1 MQILVLNESSK
12 KALVRSR
19 RVLSKFLPQLGSST
33 WAGALSEE
41 GLEDLKAALKAAGV
55 SKNTAISCLQVEGR
69 GRLTP
74 RWTLGS
80 RAPFDDSGRFAFR
93 QTQARPVAQ
102 PPVARSPRERL
113 SLALLRLAG
122 LAHDTGK
129 ASQAFADKLRR
140 GSGAEALR
148 HELVSFLVL
157 AESLRTAQVTDTQW
171 LTRVR
176 DNPRELVG
184 CVEDHALLPANSPL
198 LQRVRDALA
207 SARRAQEQRQAVTEG
222 ASEGALDVRQMLLT
236 GLEIRELTKTAP
248 ALSTLLWLVLTHHR
262 LPDSDQTAQ
271 AWWAGQHLHLPKESG
286 DLFVADLD
294 ACLRVAKGT
303 PPWQEDA
310 WLKSVSSAA
319 DYALQALAE
328 LSRSADEPASGG
340 APAESGNEPDH
351 SSAVALLSAHY
362 LRPALILAD
371 HLGSQ
376 RAKFSFYKSDRQAKE
391 HIFANTLGEK
401 AYGDTLARH
410 EVEVARLTRKV
421 IHLYEARW
429 PTTQLPSSSRSVVR
443 PLPAPFDWQMHLE
456 DACLEARAHGPVFAS
471 IIAETGA
478 GKTLGGLRAVNALS
492 QGQLR
497 VTLALGQRSLTQQ
510 SADAMLNDAGLN
522 AKDLVVAV
530 GNPQTLGL
538 ADKFKDLKEQEA
550 ARFGSESAEGLDASM
565 TLFAKA
571 APELGWLEGF
581 CTEKEAPEL
590 WGGKSLDML
599 AAPVLACT
607 ADHLVSSATLLRGGD
622 AKMYLRLASSDLWLD
637 EIDAYSANDLQSIGK
652 LVFTSGLHGRN
663 VVLMSATLSPEV
675 RNGLYDAWVR
685 GLTTRAHLKGTSSA
699 HACVFSSNTVDS
711 EVVLSPQSPL
721 APQAW
726 QAYASRVA
734 AAYQQAS
741 AESPRR
747 RARAIPL
754 DLEGTKTGAFETI
767 TQATCDLHRDH
778 HVVDPE
784 TGVRVSVGF
793 VRLNTAKNAWAL
805 AQHLSSRAAG
815 DIDIRF
821 VAYHS
826 KYPRTYLGVLD
837 ATLGELTNRKHPT
850 RFLQATALRRA
861 LHETTKKDLL
871 VVVCTTTLIETG
883 RDFDFDWCVL
893 EPRSV
898 RGEIQAVGRVGRHRR
913 HLRAHAP
920 NVALL
925 SHPLRALE
933 PPEDRSKES
942 VWGRPGVEDELVG
955 LRVTHSL
962 PAVFTKLD
970 LRATPAATPTKAV
983 PLGRLGQKRQQ
994 AASVTTPTSAASDGY
1009 VRQAREALPVDQW
1022 EQAMDASPCLLPRP
1036 DYATDRIGH
1045 LERRTQALH
1054 LSEAS
1059 PWDRN
1064 SPYPPSLALY
1074 LGTLASLNREHAQ
1087 RTPFRGAREAQL
1099 MFVPQAGAVSY
1110 VDEQAAKKG
1119 TPAPRR
1125 PALGA
1130 DFIEVSPARALLP
1143 DIQGDA
1149 EKLFTGTDPNID
1161 GCSLRC
1167 AWHLGAEKK
1176 LAWHPLLGFRE
1187 GS

>member
-41 GLEDLKAALKAAGV
+41 GLEDLRTALRAAGV

-93 QTQARPVAQ
+93 QTEARAVAQ

-113 SLALLRLAG
+113 NLALLRLAG

-140 GSGAEALR
+140 GHGAEALR

-157 AESLRTAQVTDTQW
+157 AESLRTAQVTDVQW
-171 LTRVR
+171 LSRIR
-176 DNPRELVG
+176 ENPRAMVG
-184 CVEDHALLPANSPL
+184 CVEGSTLLPADSL
-198 LQRVRDALA
+198 ALQCVKEALA
-207 SARRAQEQRQAVTEG
+207 SARRAHEQRQANRTEG
-222 ASEGALDVRQMLLT
+222 EPEGALDVRQMLLSGSDIQ
-236 GLEIRELTKTAP
+236 GLMQTAP

-271 AWWAGQHLHLPKESG
+271 AWWAGQHLHLPSEA
-286 DLFVADLD
+286 LNIFVADLD
-294 ACLRVAKGT
+294 ACLQVARGT
-303 PPWQEDA
+303 PPWQDDA

-319 DYALQALAE
+319 ESALQALAE
-328 LSRSADEPASGG
+328 LNFSLSENLPSTA
-340 APAESGNEPDH
+340 
-351 SSAVALLSAHY
+351 AVPELSEAATTALLSAHY

-376 RAKFSFYKSDRQAKE
+376 RAKFSFYKSDKQAKE
-391 HIFANTLGEK
+391 HIFANTLSEK
-401 AYGDTLARH
+401 EYGDTLARH
-410 EVEVARLTRKV
+410 ELEVARLTRKV
-421 IHLYEARW
+421 VHLYETRW
-429 PTTQLPSSSRSVVR
+429 PATELPRTSLSVVR

-456 DACLEARAHGPVFAS
+456 DACQEARAQGPVFVS

-478 GKTLGGLRAVNALS
+478 GKTLGGLRAVNALN
-492 QGQLR
+492 QGRLR

-530 GNPQTLGL
+530 GSPQTLGL
-538 ADKFKDLKEQEA
+538 ADKFKALKEEESS
-550 ARFGSESAEGLDASM
+550 RFGSESAEGAEAGL
-565 TLFAKA
+565 TLSTKT
-571 APELGWLEGF
+571 APDLTWLEGF

-590 WGGKSLDML
+590 WGSKSLAML

-622 AKMYLRLASSDLWLD
+622 AKMYLRLASCDLWLD

-663 VVLMSATLSPEV
+663 IVLMSATLTPEV
-675 RNGLYDAWVR
+675 RNGLYGAWIR
-685 GLTTRAHLKGTSSA
+685 GLTARAHLKGIPSA
-699 HACVFSSNTVDS
+699 HACVFSSNTLGS
-711 EVVLSPQSPL
+711 EVVLSAQTALEPQT
-721 APQAW
+721 W

-734 AAYQQAS
+734 AAYQKAS
-741 AESPRR
+741 EESPRR
-747 RARAIPL
+747 RAKLIPL
-754 DLEGTKTGAFETI
+754 DLNGTKTDAFEALA
-767 TQATCDLHRDH
+767 QAACSLHRPH
-778 HVVDPE
+778 HTVDPE

-793 VRLNTAKNAWAL
+793 VRLNTAKNAWTL
-805 AQHLSSRAAG
+805 ARHLSERDSR
-815 DIDIRF
+815 DIDVRF
-821 VAYHS
+821 VSYHS

-837 ATLGELTNRKHPT
+837 ATLGELTNRKHPH
-850 RFLQATALRRA
+850 RFLQTQALRRA
-861 LHETTKKDLL
+861 LQETTKKDLV

-898 RGEIQAVGRVGRHRR
+898 RGEIQAIGRVWRHRR
-913 HLRAHAP
+913 SLTAREP

-925 SHPLRALE
+925 SHPLKVLE

-955 LRVTHSL
+955 LRVTTAL
-962 PAVFTKLD
+962 PAVFAKLD
-970 LRATPAATPTKAV
+970 VRASAPSTAAPQKV
-983 PLGRLGQKRQQ
+983 IPRGRLGRNRQQ
-994 AASVTTPTSAASDGY
+994 AASAEAGDSSTASY
-1009 VRQAREALPVDQW
+1009 VRGAQDALPVRDW
-1022 EQAMDASPCLLPRP
+1022 EQAMDASPCLQPRP
-1036 DYATDRIGH
+1036 DYPQDRIGY

-1054 LSEAS
+1054 LSEEG
-1059 PWDRN
+1059 PWDRA

-1074 LGTLASLNREHAQ
+1074 LGTLASLNREHAS
-1087 RTPFRGAREAQL
+1087 RTKFRGARETQL
-1099 MFVPQAGAVSY
+1099 IFVPQADGIRY
-1110 VDEQAAKKG
+1110 VDEQAAKSGK
-1119 TPAPRR
+1119 PAPRR

-1130 DFIEVSPARALLP
+1130 SRVETSALRALLP
-1143 DIQGDA
+1143 DIQSDA
-1149 EKLFTGTDPNID
+1149 QKLFTGTDPNID
-1161 GCSLRC
+1161 GCALRC
-1167 AWHLGAEKK
+1167 AGHLGAEKK
-1176 LAWHPLLGFRE
+1176 LSWHPLLGFRE
-1187 GS
+1187 GA

>member
-41 GLEDLKAALKAAGV
+41 GLEDLKSALKTAGV

-80 RAPFDDSGRFAFR
+80 RAPFDESGRFAFR
-93 QTQARPVAQ
+93 QTEARAVAQ
-102 PPVARSPRERL
+102 PPVTRSPRERL
-113 SLALLRLAG
+113 NLALLRLAG

-140 GSGAEALR
+140 GQGAEALR

-157 AESLRTAQVTDTQW
+157 AESLRTAQVTDVQW
-171 LTRVR
+171 LSLIRG
-176 DNPRELVG
+176 NPRALVG
-184 CVEDHALLPANSPL
+184 CVEGSSLLPTNSPM
-198 LQRVRDALA
+198 LQRVKDALA
-207 SARRAQEQRQAVTEG
+207 SALRAQEQRQTTGTDGEL
-222 ASEGALDVRQMLLT
+222 EGALDVRQMLLS
-236 GLEIRELTKTAP
+236 GSDIRDLMQTAP

-271 AWWAGQHLHLPKESG
+271 AWWAGQHLHLPAEA
-286 DLFVADLD
+286 LNIFVADLD
-294 ACLRVAKGT
+294 ACLQVAQGI
-303 PPWQEDA
+303 PPWQDAA

-319 DYALQALAE
+319 ESALQALAE
-328 LSRSADEPASGG
+328 LNFSL
-340 APAESGNEPDH
+340 AENP
-351 SSAVALLSAHY
+351 SSDVVPELSEAAATALLSAHY

-376 RAKFSFYKSDRQAKE
+376 RAKFSFYKSDKQARE
-391 HIFANTLGEK
+391 HIFANTLSEK
-401 AYGDTLARH
+401 EYGDTLARH
-410 EVEVARLTRKV
+410 ELEVARLTRKV
-421 IHLYEARW
+421 VHLYEAKW
-429 PTTQLPSSSRSVVR
+429 PATELPRTSLSVVR
-443 PLPAPFDWQMHLE
+443 PLPAPFDWQIHLE
-456 DACLEARAHGPVFAS
+456 DACQEARAQGPVFVS

-478 GKTLGGLRAVNALS
+478 GKTLGGLRAVNALT

-510 SADAMLNDAGLN
+510 SADAMLHDAGLN

-530 GNPQTLGL
+530 GSPQTLGL
-538 ADKFKDLKEQEA
+538 ADKFKVLKEEGA
-550 ARFGSESAEGLDASM
+550 SRFGSESAEGTEGV
-565 TLFAKA
+565 TLSAKV
-571 APELGWLEGF
+571 APDLTWLEGF

-590 WGGKSLDML
+590 WGNKSLAML

-663 VVLMSATLSPEV
+663 VVLMSATLTPEV
-675 RNGLYDAWVR
+675 RNGLYRAWVR
-685 GLTTRAHLKGTSSA
+685 GLTARAHLKGVPYT
-699 HACVFSSNTVDS
+699 HACVFSSNTLGS
-711 EVVLSPQSPL
+711 EVVLSTKAALEPQT
-721 APQAW
+721 W
-726 QAYASRVA
+726 QAYASKVA
-734 AAYQQAS
+734 AAYQKAS
-741 AESPRR
+741 GDSPRR
-747 RARAIPL
+747 RAKLIPL
-754 DLEGTKTGAFETI
+754 DLNGTKKDAFETA
-767 TQATCDLHRDH
+767 TQAACALHRSH

-805 AQHLSSRAAG
+805 ARHLSEWDSG
-815 DIDIRF
+815 DVDVRF

-850 RFLQATALRRA
+850 RFLQTQALQRA
-861 LHETTKKDLL
+861 LQETTKKDLV

-913 HLRAHAP
+913 DLVAREP

-925 SHPLRALE
+925 SHPLKALE

-955 LRVTHSL
+955 LRVTTTL
-962 PAVFTKLD
+962 PAVFAKLD
-970 LRATPAATPTKAV
+970 NRSSAASTAAPQKVV
-983 PLGRLGQKRQQ
+983 PLGRLGRNRQQ
-994 AASVTTPTSAASDGY
+994 AASEKAGDSSAVAY
-1009 VRQAREALPVDQW
+1009 VRGAQDALPVRDW
-1022 EQAMDASPCLLPRP
+1022 EQAMDASPCLQPRP
-1036 DYATDRIGH
+1036 DYPQDRIGH

-1054 LSEAS
+1054 LSEES
-1059 PWDRN
+1059 PWDRA

-1074 LGTLASLNREHAQ
+1074 LGTLASLNREHASQ
-1087 RTPFRGAREAQL
+1087 TSFRGAHEEQL
-1099 MFVPQAGAVSY
+1099 IFVPQADGIRY
-1110 VDEQAAKKG
+1110 VDEQAAKSGK
-1119 TPAPRR
+1119 PAPKR

-1130 DFIEVSPARALLP
+1130 SWVETSALRALLP
-1143 DIQGDA
+1143 GIQGDA
-1149 EKLFTGTDPNID
+1149 QKLFTGTDPNID
-1161 GCSLRC
+1161 GCALQC

-1176 LAWHPLLGFRE
+1176 VVLAPPAWV
-1187 GS
+1187 

>member
-41 GLEDLKAALKAAGV
+41 GLEDLKSALKTAGV

-80 RAPFDDSGRFAFR
+80 RAPFDESGRFAFR
-93 QTQARPVAQ
+93 QTEARAVAQ
-102 PPVARSPRERL
+102 PPVTRSPRERL
-113 SLALLRLAG
+113 NLALLRLAG

-140 GSGAEALR
+140 GQGAEALR

-157 AESLRTAQVTDTQW
+157 AESLRTAQVTDVQW
-171 LTRVR
+171 LSLIRG
-176 DNPRELVG
+176 NPRALVG
-184 CVEDHALLPANSPL
+184 CVEGSSLLPANSSM
-198 LQRVRDALA
+198 LQRVKDALA
-207 SARRAQEQRQAVTEG
+207 SALRAQEQRQTKGTDGELK
-222 ASEGALDVRQMLLT
+222 GALDVRQMLLS
-236 GLEIRELTKTAP
+236 GSDIRDLMQTAP

-271 AWWAGQHLHLPKESG
+271 SWWAGQHLHLPAEA
-286 DLFVADLD
+286 LNIFVADLD
-294 ACLRVAKGT
+294 ACLQVAQGT
-303 PPWQEDA
+303 PPWQDDA

-319 DYALQALAE
+319 ESALQALAE
-328 LSRSADEPASGG
+328 LNFSLPENQPSDAVPEL
-340 APAESGNEPDH
+340 NE
-351 SSAVALLSAHY
+351 AAATALLSAHY

-376 RAKFSFYKSDRQAKE
+376 RAKFSFHKSDKKAKE
-391 HIFANTLGEK
+391 HIFANTLSEK
-401 AYGDTLARH
+401 EYGDTLARH
-410 EVEVARLTRKV
+410 ELEVARLTRKV
-421 IHLYEARW
+421 VHLYETRW
-429 PTTQLPSSSRSVVR
+429 PATELPRTSLSVVR

-456 DACLEARAHGPVFAS
+456 DACQEARAQGPVFVS

-478 GKTLGGLRAVNALS
+478 GKTLGGLRAVNALNT
-492 QGQLR
+492 GRLR

-530 GNPQTLGL
+530 GSPQTLGL
-538 ADKFKDLKEQEA
+538 VEKFKALKEEGA
-550 ARFGSESAEGLDASM
+550 SRFGSESAEGAEAGV
-565 TLFAKA
+565 TLSAKT
-571 APELGWLEGF
+571 APDLTWLEGF

-590 WGGKSLDML
+590 WGGKSLAML

-663 VVLMSATLSPEV
+663 VVLMSATLTPEV
-675 RNGLYDAWVR
+675 RNGLYSAWVQ
-685 GLTTRAHLKGTSSA
+685 GLTARTYLKGIPSA
-699 HACVFSSNTVDS
+699 HACVFSSNTLGS
-711 EVVLSPQSPL
+711 EVVLSAQTALES
-721 APQAW
+721 QVW
-726 QAYASRVA
+726 EAYASRVA
-734 AAYQQAS
+734 AAYQKAS
-741 AESPRR
+741 EESPRR
-747 RARAIPL
+747 RAKLIPIDL
-754 DLEGTKTGAFETI
+754 DGTKTDAFEVI
-767 TQATCDLHRDH
+767 AHAACALHRPH
-778 HVVDPE
+778 HTVDPK
-784 TGVRVSVGF
+784 TGVRVSIGF
-793 VRLNTAKNAWAL
+793 VRMNTAKSAWAL
-805 AQHLSSRAAG
+805 ARHLSERDSG

-821 VAYHS
+821 VTYHS

-837 ATLGELTNRKHPT
+837 ATLGELTNRKQPH
-850 RFLQATALRRA
+850 RFLQTQALRRA
-861 LHETTKKDLL
+861 LQETTKKDLV

-898 RGEIQAVGRVGRHRR
+898 RGEIQAIGRVWRHRR
-913 HLRAHAP
+913 GLTAQEP

-925 SHPLRALE
+925 SHPLRVLE

-942 VWGRPGVEDELVG
+942 VWSRPGVEDELAG
-955 LRVTHSL
+955 LRVTTAL
-962 PAVFTKLD
+962 PAVFAQLD
-970 LRATPAATPTKAV
+970 ARANASSARAPQKVIPR
-983 PLGRLGQKRQQ
+983 GRLGRNRQQ
-994 AASVTTPTSAASDGY
+994 AGAESTGDSSAPAYIRGAQD
-1009 VRQAREALPVDQW
+1009 ALPVQNW
-1022 EQAMDASPCLLPRP
+1022 GQAMDASPCLQPRP
-1036 DYATDRIGH
+1036 DYPQDRIGH

-1054 LSEAS
+1054 LSQEG
-1059 PWDRN
+1059 PWDRA

-1074 LGTLASLNREHAQ
+1074 LGTLASLNREHANQ
-1087 RTPFRGAREAQL
+1087 TQFRGTREAQL
-1099 MFVPQAGAVSY
+1099 IFVPQGDDIRY
-1110 VDEQAAKKG
+1110 VDEQAAKSGK
-1119 TPAPRR
+1119 PALRR

-1130 DFIEVSPARALLP
+1130 SWVETSALRALLP
-1143 DIQGDA
+1143 DIQSDA
-1149 EKLFTGTDPNID
+1149 QKLFTGTDPNID
-1161 GCSLRC
+1161 GCALRC

-1176 LAWHPLLGFRE
+1176 LSWHPLLGFRE
-1187 GS
+1187 GI